1 MIYPQK
7 INAKKSDL
15 ILKIAIISSIIL
27 GLILILINKLTT
39 PNIHW
44 AGFCNSG
51 IIYAW
56 ITVIYSIKKN
66 INIAGHVLLQT
77 IIISI
82 LTVYLDYKT
91 GFTGWATNIAIP
103 IIIIVAN
110 TTMLILTIVSHKKY
124 IRYAIYQLI
133 IFLLSMLPI
142 ILLSENII
150 QNTVLTIIACGISIL
165 NFLFSLI
172 LCANDVKEEI
182 IRKFHI

>member
-15 ILKIAIISSIIL
+15 ILKIAITTSITLGIIL
-27 GLILILINKLTT
+27 IIINKFTT

-44 AGFCNSG
+44 AGICNAG
-51 IIYAW
+51 IIYTW

-77 IIISI
+77 IIVSL

-91 GFTGWATNIAIP
+91 GLTGWASNIAIP

-110 TTMLILTIVSHKKY
+110 ATMFILTIVSHKKY

-133 IFLLSMLPI
+133 IFLFSMIPI

-150 QNTVLTIIACGISIL
+150 QNKVLTIIVSGISII

-182 IRKFHI
+182 IRKFHF